1 MNSKYGLAFCLALGM
16 APPLMAQNAELH
28 IPDFRGLE
36 HKARESVNITIG
48 GWLLHT
54 AGAFIDDKDEDSAA
68 TKKLLAGIKSV
79 QVRSFEFDA
88 DDAYNSADVDAV
100 RRQLETPGWSQLVK
114 VRNRDSREDVDI
126 YIFIENDRTRGLA
139 IVASE
144 PREFTIVNIV
154 GSINLED
161 LPKLQKQFH
170 LPKMSLNPEMP
181 VALSLPAQL

>member
-1 MNSKYGLAFCLALGM
+1 LESEQNKLAIIVDRSLNVAKERDKEEARRTNKSDLWIDISIADHRCLTTRQPSRVA
-16 APPLMAQNAELH
+16 
-28 IPDFRGLE
+28 
-36 HKARESVNITIG
+36 
-48 GWLLHT
+48 
-54 AGAFIDDKDEDSAA
+54 
-68 TKKLLAGIKSV
+68 
-79 QVRSFEFDA
+79 
-88 DDAYNSADVDAV
+88 DAYRRALIRATPFDKDAV

-114 VRNRDSREDVDI
+114 VRNRNSHEDVDV
-126 YIFIENDRTRGLA
+126 YMYIENDHTRGLA

>member
-1 MNSKYGLAFCLALGM
+1 MNSKHCIALCLALGL
-16 APPLMAQNAELH
+16 APTLMAQNAELN
-28 IPDFRGLE
+28 IPDFKGLE

-54 AGAFIDDKDEDSAA
+54 AGAFIDEKDEDAAA
-68 TKKLLAGIKSV
+68 TKKLLSGIKSV

-88 DDAYNSADVDAV
+88 DNAYPTADVDAV
-100 RRQLETPGWSQLVK
+100 RRQLEAPGWSQLVK
-114 VRNRDSREDVDI
+114 VRNRNHEDVDI
-126 YIFIENDRTRGLA
+126 YLFIENDRTRGLA

-161 LPKLQKQFH
+161 LPKLQKQLH
-170 LPKMSLNPEMP
+170 LPKMSLSPEMP
-181 VALSLPAQL
+181 VALALPAQL

>member
-1 MNSKYGLAFCLALGM
+1 MNSKHCLVFCMALGI
-16 APPLMAQNAELH
+16 APVLMAQNAELN
-28 IPDFRGLE
+28 IPDFKGLE

-54 AGAFIDDKDEDSAA
+54 AGAFIDEKDEDSAA
-68 TKKLLAGIKSV
+68 AKKLLSGIKSV

-88 DDAYNSADVDAV
+88 DDAYNRADVDAV

-114 VRNRDSREDVDI
+114 VHDRNSHEDVDI
-126 YIFIENDRTRGLA
+126 YMFIENEHTRGLA
-139 IVASE
+139 IIASQ

-161 LPKLQKQFH
+161 LPKLQKQLH